1 MIDEK
6 KLFGIGRILKPH
18 GVQGEVTVL
27 FNKPEYANIDND
39 YYFLYLDGMY
49 VPFFVEE
56 FLYNSDVTA
65 RIKFKGINSIEQAS
79 NYSNIVVLI
88 PEELLQEIVHE
99 KSKYSTEW
107 EQYIGYTVL
116 DENSSVIGVV
126 QDVDSSTINALFIII
141 NGDEEILIPATQD
154 FIEKIDSKQKQ
165 LYLNLPE
172 GLLDSSFED

>member
-1 MIDEK
+1 MLCPVI
-6 KLFGIGRILKPH
+6 
-18 GVQGEVTVL
+18 

-65 RIKFKGINSIEQAS
+65 RIKFKVINSIEQAS